1 MPAIGTDI
9 SYGQW
14 NQGGADEY
22 ETGAAAACLTKV
34 FYISGFTVTKRKT
47 GIRAQGGTALKNMA
61 APCTTT
67 ATLAMS
73 VIFKGESDL
82 WPELF
87 NKRYTIPV
95 SAYTSSYSY
104 SSNGVTGSLP
114 IYTFY
119 KPTTSITYFSP
130 TRKFYFT
137 LNNIGVCIPKEFFDI
152 SADLPNLPLPTESGT
167 TPTYKTYF
175 DAPHVTSE
183 NLQHLIATKKTPTS
197 FYFKSFEWSSG
208 YSYCYNS
215 LSQTTTSY
223 QDPFYYIG
231 KEKTTA
237 LQKHFDDDCL
247 GIVPNFSFLA
257 SDYCYEIENGNL
269 YFREMTLVPSDPEL
283 SDIMG
288 IESITCKLTN
298 SL

>member
-1 MPAIGTDI
+1 MSNIQ
-9 SYGQW
+9 YGQW
-14 NQGGADEY
+14 NQAGADEY
-22 ETGAAAACLTKV
+22 ETGEGAACLSKV

-47 GIRAQGGTALKNMA
+47 GIRAQGGTSLKNMA

-67 ATLAMS
+67 STLAMS

-87 NKRYTIPV
+87 NKRYTVPV
-95 SAYTSSYSY
+95 FYLSAYTNAFSYGTDGMLKSY
-104 SSNGVTGSLP
+104 
-114 IYTFY
+114 IFY

-130 TRKFYFT
+130 TRKFYFS
-137 LNNIGVCIPKEFFDI
+137 LSNIGVCIPKEFFNIPTD
-152 SADLPNLPLPTESGT
+152 LPLPTEAVPN
-167 TPTYKTYF
+167 PTQKTYF

-183 NLQHLIATKKTPTS
+183 NLQHLVATKKTPAS

-208 YSYCYNS
+208 YSYCYKS
-215 LSQTTTSY
+215 LDQTLKTEY

-231 KEKTTA
+231 KEKTTVM
-237 LQKHFDDDCL
+237 QKHFDDDCL

-257 SDYCYEIENGNL
+257 SDYCYEIEDGNL

>member
-1 MPAIGTDI
+1 MPDIVTNI

-95 SAYTSSYSY
+95 SAYTSSYNY
-104 SSNGVTGSLP
+104 GTGAALKT
-114 IYTFY
+114 YTFY

-137 LNNIGVCIPKEFFDI
+137 LSNIGVCIPKEFFDI
-152 SADLPNLPLPTESGT
+152 SINLPLPTEAEPS
-167 TPTYKTYF
+167 PLQKTYF
-175 DAPHVTSE
+175 DAPHVNSE

-237 LQKHFDDDCL
+237 LQEHFDDDCL

-257 SDYCYEIENGNL
+257 SDYCYEIEDGNL